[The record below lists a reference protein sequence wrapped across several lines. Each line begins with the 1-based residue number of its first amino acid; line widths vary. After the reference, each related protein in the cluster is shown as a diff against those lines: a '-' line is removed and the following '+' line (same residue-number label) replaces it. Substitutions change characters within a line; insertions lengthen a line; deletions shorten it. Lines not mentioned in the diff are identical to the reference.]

1 VKFSLSGRTVKLIR
15 KRSGSSANIHL
26 RANHHMEEVGGW
38 NLSPYEEDD
47 HAKENLSKQLGYA
60 AIVAPSTL
68 DTVMVPSP
76 GNEQP
81 EVHWSQKCTTS

>member
-1 VKFSLSGRTVKLIR
+1 
-15 KRSGSSANIHL
+15 
-26 RANHHMEEVGGW
+26 MEEVGGW

-47 HAKENLSKQLGYA
+47 HAKENLSGQLGYA

>member
-1 VKFSLSGRTVKLIR
+1 
-15 KRSGSSANIHL
+15 
-26 RANHHMEEVGGW
+26 MEEVGGW

-47 HAKENLSKQLGYA
+47 HAKENLSRQLGYT

-68 DTVMVPSP
+68 ES